1 MTSLFI
7 DSSTRVD
14 GNNYRIPTKI
24 DFTGVKLRSAIILNN
39 QYNVKD
45 FSVNLTI
52 PSTSFAMDFAIADG
66 YYNGQE
72 LASELQNLLNSEF
85 IDDNWKI
92 SFSTA
97 SKKFTFLYKDTATTT
112 AFLTFNTASQPFFG
126 ATALTFVTDSIHKED
141 SNVGSQ
147 SINVQSFYRIE
158 SPSLSSLGYVEHDS
172 PHSGLLAVVPVT
184 GSFGNYSI
192 YENPDN
198 YFMRSTN
205 TNDIY
210 NFLQVNIFLGDS
222 PVPLEN
228 PVFGLTFQFV

>member
-52 PSTSFAMDFAIADG
+52 PSTSFAQDFPISDG
-66 YYNGQE
+66 TYTGQDM
-72 LASELQNLLNSEF
+72 ASELESLLNAEF
-85 IDDNWKI
+85 VDDNWKI
-92 SFSTA
+92 TYSNSNRKFKFAYKNTSTSTA
-97 SKKFTFLYKDTATTT
+97 Y
-112 AFLTFNTASQPFFG
+112 LTFITASQEFFG
-126 ATALTFVTDSIHKED
+126 ATVLTFVTDAIVHED
-141 SNVGSQ
+141 MVLTNQ

-158 SPSLSSLGYVEHDS
+158 CPSLSSLGFMEHDS
-172 PHSGLLAVVPVT
+172 EHSGLLAIVPVT
-184 GSFGNYSI
+184 GGPGNYSV
-192 YENPDN
+192 YENPDS

-222 PVPLEN
+222 PVPSEN
-228 PVFGLTFQFV
+228 PIFGLTFQFI